1 MHMFSGGLTPWK
13 VNKAWSEQIKQERLA
28 EQAARLAESD
38 GDGKKKGPSGMSIL
52 MALAGGTLVWS
63 LFTSNGIPMQ

>member
-13 VNKAWSEQIKQERLA
+13 VNKMWAQQAREERLA

-38 GDGKKKGPSGMSIL
+38 GDGKKKGPSGLSIL
-52 MALAGGTLVWS
+52 ATLAGASLVWS
-63 LFTSNGIPMQ
+63 LLGSGPQVPG